1 MMYVLY
7 GLIPSWLLPEM
18 PMPAPIGIHTQVK
31 DPEVAVADADEEDI
45 PAVEVPIRKNGSP
58 EVVEVPPELDAATVI
73 QNMRQARAGVRE
85 VEGSLDVLI
94 DKFRRKSEQMLDS
107 AQKLKDPQNRET

>member
-1 MMYVLY
+1 MMYLLY

-18 PMPAPIGIHTQVK
+18 PMPAPIGIHMQVK
-31 DPEVAVADADEEDI
+31 APEVVAVDADEEDI

-58 EVVEVPPELDAATVI
+58 VVVEVPSELDADTVI
-73 QNMRQARAGVRE
+73 QNLLQARVGVRE

-94 DKFRRKSEQMLDS
+94 DKFRKKSEQMLDS
-107 AQKLKDPQNRET
+107 AQKLKDQQNRET